1 MNRRSLLTT
10 AVAGIAAAGA
20 GCAPASR
27 DGGPGREPQLPGSP
41 LSVLRGGPPADLDR
55 ARERLAREGLD
66 GVVVAHPVNVYYL
79 TGYWPAT
86 SRMGYEAPLVAV
98 LARDPQQPVI
108 LVSAEFTYYYLL
120 SDQRF
125 DWPLE
130 VFLYTGPL
138 DGTQLAAARAG
149 RYASEPP
156 AAPSR
161 TFANAGLVPL
171 SARERERQA
180 AVEAAV
186 RREPASPDRDFAL
199 LKALRRTGLDRGRI
213 AVDHDVIRAVFAA
226 ADLPATLLPADATLK
241 RMRIVK
247 SEREI
252 TLLRAAA
259 TANAGAALAACNVV
273 RAGATCRE
281 LRTAF
286 YREAAARGNR
296 GVFMVIDGVSAEG
309 VDAPFREGQAF
320 LIDAVS
326 EGAGYHG
333 DFARTVFVGEPPRPM
348 ADATAAIKLGWEA
361 VRESLRPGLR
371 FEEIT
376 AIGRDAVR
384 RAGYDFTIAFQPHSV
399 GLYHNDAIGLGDLVL
414 EPGMVISVDCPVL
427 QAGIGGTAHLE
438 DLTLITASGAEPVH
452 PVTAPVIQV

>member
-1 MNRRSLLTT
+1 
-10 AVAGIAAAGA
+10 
-20 GCAPASR
+20 
-27 DGGPGREPQLPGSP
+27 
-41 LSVLRGGPPADLDR
+41 
-55 ARERLAREGLD
+55 
-66 GVVVAHPVNVYYL
+66 
-79 TGYWPAT
+79 
-86 SRMGYEAPLVAV
+86 
-98 LARDPQQPVI
+98 
-108 LVSAEFTYYYLL
+108 
-120 SDQRF
+120 
-125 DWPLE
+125 
-130 VFLYTGPL
+130 
-138 DGTQLAAARAG
+138 
-149 RYASEPP
+149 
-156 AAPSR
+156 
-161 TFANAGLVPL
+161 
-171 SARERERQA
+171 
-180 AVEAAV
+180 
-186 RREPASPDRDFAL
+186 
-199 LKALRRTGLDRGRI
+199 
-213 AVDHDVIRAVFAA
+213 
-226 ADLPATLLPADATLK
+226 
-241 RMRIVK
+241 
-247 SEREI
+247 
-252 TLLRAAA
+252 
-259 TANAGAALAACNVV
+259 
-273 RAGATCRE
+273 
-281 LRTAF
+281 
-286 YREAAARGNR
+286 
-296 GVFMVIDGVSAEG
+296 VSAEG

>member
-10 AVAGIAAAGA
+10 AAASIAAAGCATGNRVA
-20 GCAPASR
+20 GASPQAP
-27 DGGPGREPQLPGSP
+27 LPASP
-41 LSVLRGGPPADLDR
+41 LSVLRSGPPADLDR
-55 ARERLAREGLD
+55 ARERLGREGLD
-66 GVVVAHPVNVYYL
+66 GMVVADPVNVFYL

-86 SRMGYEAPLVAV
+86 ARMGYEAPLVAV
-98 LARDPQQPVI
+98 LARDPQQPVV

-125 DWPLE
+125 EWPLE

-138 DGTQLAAARAG
+138 DGTQLVAARAG
-149 RYASEPP
+149 RYATETPA

-161 TFANAGLVPL
+161 TFADAGLVPL
-171 SARERERQA
+171 SAREQERQA
-180 AVEAAV
+180 AVAAAL

-213 AVDHDVIRAVFAA
+213 AVDHDLIRAVFAA
-226 ADLPATLLPADATLK
+226 ADLPATVLPADGTLK
-241 RMRIVK
+241 RLRIVK

-252 TLLRAAA
+252 ALLRVAA
-259 TANAGAALAACNVV
+259 TANAEAALAACRVV
-273 RAGATCRE
+273 RAGAGCRE

-309 VDAPFREGQAF
+309 VDAPFRDGQAF
-320 LIDAVS
+320 LVDAVS
-326 EGAGYHG
+326 EATGYHG

-348 ADATAAIKLGWEA
+348 ADATDAIKLGWDA

-371 FEEIT
+371 FTEIT

-384 RAGYDFTIAFQPHSV
+384 RARYDFVIAFQPHSV

-427 QAGIGGTAHLE
+427 QSGIGGTAHLE
-438 DLTLITASGAEPVH
+438 DLTLITASGAEPIH
-452 PVTAPVIQV
+452 PVTASVIQV